1 MLTIMGATGNIGSK
15 LSDRLLVKNQR
26 TKVIGRSAKKLQPFV
41 DRGATAAVGD
51 AGDSDFLSQAFSGSD
66 AVFTMIPPD
75 YAAQDFRQ
83 YQNEIG
89 RQIATAVE
97 KSGVRHV
104 VNLSSHGAHLSDKT
118 GPIKGLRDQ
127 EQRLNQLDSVHILHL
142 RPTFFMENVLM
153 NIDMI
158 KNMGINGGHI
168 LGDLPFAMIATEDIA
183 DVAAQH
189 LIERN
194 FSGKTVRDLL
204 GPRDISMEEVT
215 RIIGGKIGKPDLKYV
230 YFPREEY
237 INGLLQA
244 GLTKDMAEQLAEL
257 DAGINDRLFASGEP
271 RTQENRTSTD
281 FKQFADFFAQVY
293 NS

>member
-15 LSDRLLVKNQR
+15 MADRLLAKDQR
-26 TKVIGRSAKKLQPFV
+26 VKVIGRSAERLQPFV

-51 AGDSDFLSQAFSGSD
+51 AGDPAFLSKTFSGSN

-75 YAAQDFRQ
+75 YTAQDFRQ

-89 RQIATAVE
+89 RGIATAIE

-104 VNLSSHGAHLSDKT
+104 VNLSSHGAHLPDKT
-118 GPIKGLRDQ
+118 GPIKGLREQ
-127 EQRLNQLDSVHILHL
+127 EHRLNQLESVHILHL
-142 RPTFFMENVLM
+142 RPTFFMENILM
-153 NIDMI
+153 NIEMI

-183 DVAAQH
+183 EVAAHH
-189 LIERN
+189 LYERS
-194 FSGKTVRDLL
+194 FSGKTVRELL

-215 RIIGGKIGKPDLKYV
+215 RIIGEKIGKPDLKYV
-230 YFPREEY
+230 PFSREEY
-237 INGLLQA
+237 ISGLLQA

-257 DAGINDRLFASGEP
+257 DAGINERLFASGES

-281 FKQFADFFAQVY
+281 FEQFADFFAQVY
-293 NS
+293 KS

>member
-15 LSDRLLVKNQR
+15 LADRLLEKNQR
-26 TKVIGRSAKKLQPFV
+26 VKVIGRSADRLQPFV

-51 AGDSDFLSQAFSGSD
+51 AGDSDFLSQAFSGSK
-66 AVFTMIPPD
+66 AVFAMIPPD

-89 RQIATAVE
+89 RQIATAIE
-97 KSGVRHV
+97 KSSVSHA
-104 VNLSSHGAHLSDKT
+104 VNLSSHGADLSDKT

-127 EQRLNQLDSVHILHL
+127 EQRLNQLDAVDILHL
-142 RPTFFMENVLM
+142 RPTFFMENMLM

-168 LGDLPFAMIATEDIA
+168 RGDLPFAMIATEDIA
-183 DVAAQH
+183 EVAAQH
-189 LIERN
+189 LLELN

-215 RIIGGKIGKPDLKYV
+215 RIIGEKIGKPDLPYV
-230 YFPREEY
+230 HFSREEY

-244 GLTKDMAEQLAEL
+244 GLAKDMAEQLAEL
-257 DAGINDRLFASGEP
+257 DAGINDRLFGSGEP

-293 NS
+293 QS

>member
-15 LSDRLLVKNQR
+15 LTDRLLAKNR
-26 TKVIGRSAKKLQPFV
+26 RVKVIGRSPERLQPFV

-51 AGDSDFLSQAFSGSD
+51 AGDSGFLLQAFSGSN

-89 RQIATAVE
+89 RQIATAIE

-104 VNLSSHGAHLSDKT
+104 VNLSSHGAHLPDKT

-127 EQRLNQLDSVHILHL
+127 EQRLNQLDSLHILHL
-142 RPTFFMENVLM
+142 RPTFFMENMLM

-158 KNMGINGGHI
+158 KNMGVNGGYI
-168 LGDLPFAMIATEDIA
+168 RGDLPFAMIATA
-183 DVAAQH
+183 DVAEVAAQH
-189 LIERN
+189 LLERN
-194 FSGKTVRDLL
+194 FSGKTVRELL
-204 GPRDISMEEVT
+204 GPKDISMEEAT
-215 RIIGGKIGKPDLKYV
+215 RIIGEKIGKPDLQYV
-230 YFPREEY
+230 HFSREEY

-244 GLTKDMAEQLAEL
+244 GLSKDMAEQLAEL
-257 DAGINDRLFASGEP
+257 DAGINDRLFANDEP
-271 RTQENRTSTD
+271 HTQENRTSTD
-281 FKQFADFFAQVY
+281 FRQFADFFAQIY
-293 NS
+293 KS

>member
-15 LSDRLLVKNQR
+15 LANRLLDKNQLI
-26 TKVIGRSAKKLQPFV
+26 KVIGRSTERLQPFV
-41 DRGATAAVGD
+41 DRGATAAVGE
-51 AGDSDFLSQAFSGSD
+51 AGDSDFLSHAFSG
-66 AVFTMIPPD
+66 AKAIFTMIPPD

-89 RQIATAVE
+89 QQIATAIE

-142 RPTFFMENVLM
+142 RPTFFMENMLM
-153 NIDMI
+153 GIDMI
-158 KNMGINGGHI
+158 QNMGINGGHI
-168 LGDLPFAMIATEDIA
+168 RGDLPFAMIATADIA
-183 DVAAQH
+183 KVAAQH
-189 LIERN
+189 LLERK
-194 FSGKTVRDLL
+194 FSGKTVRELL
-204 GPRDISMEEVT
+204 GPRDISMEEAT
-215 RIIGGKIGKPDLKYV
+215 LIIGEKIGKPDLQYV
-230 YFPREEY
+230 HFSREEY
-237 INGLLQA
+237 INGLQQA
-244 GLTKDMAEQLAEL
+244 GLSKDMAEQLAEL
-257 DAGINDRLFASGEP
+257 DAGINDRLFATDEQ

-293 NS
+293 KS

>member
-15 LSDRLLVKNQR
+15 LADRLLAKNR
-26 TKVIGRSAKKLQPFV
+26 RVKVIGRSAGRLQPFV

-51 AGDSDFLSQAFSGSD
+51 AGDSDFLSQAFSGSK
-66 AVFTMIPPD
+66 AVFAMIPPD

-89 RQIATAVE
+89 RQIATAIE
-97 KSGVRHV
+97 KSGVSHV
-104 VNLSSHGAHLSDKT
+104 VNLSSHGAHLSEKT

-127 EQRLNQLDSVHILHL
+127 EQRLNQLDAVHILHL
-142 RPTFFMENVLM
+142 RPTFFMENMLM

-168 LGDLPFAMIATEDIA
+168 RGDLPFAMIATEDIA
-183 DVAAQH
+183 EVAAQH
-189 LIERN
+189 LLERN
-194 FSGKTVRDLL
+194 FSGKTIRELL
-204 GPRDISMEEVT
+204 GPWDISMEEAT
-215 RIIGGKIGKPDLKYV
+215 RIIAEKIGKPDLPYV
-230 YFPREEY
+230 HFSREEY
-237 INGLLQA
+237 INGLLQT

-293 NS
+293 KS

>member
-1 MLTIMGATGNIGSK
+1 MGATGNIGSK
-15 LSDRLLVKNQR
+15 LADRLLVKNLHV
-26 TKVIGRSAKKLQPFV
+26 KVIGRSADRLQPFV

-51 AGDSDFLSQAFSGSD
+51 VGDPGFLLEALAGSE

-89 RQIATAVE
+89 RQIATAIG
-97 KSGVRHV
+97 KSGVSHV

-127 EQRLNQLDSVHILHL
+127 EQRLNQIDAVHILHL
-142 RPTFFMENVLM
+142 RPTFFMENLLM

-168 LGDLPFAMIATEDIA
+168 RGNLPFAMIATEDIA
-183 DVAAQH
+183 EVAEQ
-189 LIERN
+189 LLLERN
-194 FSGKTVRDLL
+194 FSGKTERELL

-215 RIIGGKIGKPDLKYV
+215 QIIGEKIGKPDLAYV
-230 YFPREEY
+230 HFSREEY

-271 RTQENRTSTD
+271 RTHENRTSTD